1 MLVGDEL
8 YIATRRYLID
18 YGMRHL
24 NGLGADHI
32 CKVCIQNGGSCC
44 RTCSH
49 LIKRLNY
56 LIKDFH
62 EFHQAIKNIELHKW
76 GEKTTQV

>member
-18 YGMRHL
+18 YGMRQL

-44 RTCSH
+44 RSLYSLSRRCGLS
-49 LIKRLNY
+49 
-56 LIKDFH
+56 
-62 EFHQAIKNIELHKW
+62 E
-76 GEKTTQV
+76 